1 MKKLMVALLILVA
14 FGNIAMAQETDMYI
28 GIFADDAY
36 THCYADVEA
45 FAPVTIYLAAFLDEE
60 VPGITAAEFGVDNW
74 QGTIAGTSMVTMA
87 WNTDLVIGTVEYGV
101 ALAFSTPIPGPFAFL
116 GTATVL
122 SMDAAWLADETLMTV
137 VPATDSG
144 MLQVV
149 DGDFA
154 PHDVNGGTFT
164 YNCVNPAMC
173 SCFDEFIAADAT
185 NWSSLK
191 ALY

>member
-14 FGNIAMAQETDMYI
+14 FSNIAMAQTDMYI
-28 GIFADDAY
+28 GVFADDAY
-36 THCYADVEA
+36 TTCYADVEA
-45 FAPVTIYLAAFLDEE
+45 FAPVTIYLAAFLGEE
-60 VPGITAAEFGVDNW
+60 VPGITAAEFSVDNW
-74 QGTIAGTSMVTMA
+74 QGTIAGTSMVTMT

-154 PHDVNGGTFT
+154 PHDVMGGTFT
-164 YNCVNPAMC
+164 YNCV
-173 SCFDEFIAADAT
+173 DIAVCVCYEDGTASDAT
-185 NWSSLK
+185 NWSSIK